1 MSAGG
6 HQGAAEAERA
16 VSAVLAANAA
26 LYDAFESADLDLME
40 AVWLDGPHAADVI
53 CVHPGWPA
61 LRGRGPVLRSWAM
74 IMANT
79 SYISFVL
86 TDVDATVDGDV
97 AVVTCSE
104 NILTGMPEVAEPVPA
119 LAATGL
125 SGGRVAATNVFRRT
139 PTGWRLWVHH
149 SSPVLSEEADPDDVE
164 ADYQ

>member
-1 MSAGG
+1 MSGP
-6 HQGAAEAERA
+6 GAEGTEAEL
-16 VSAVLAANAA
+16 AVLAANAA

-40 AVWLDGPHAADVI
+40 AVWLDGPQAEDVI

-97 AVVTCSE
+97 AVVTCAE
-104 NILTGMPEVAEPVPA
+104 NILTGMPEVAEP
-119 LAATGL
+119 LAALGSTGL

-139 PTGWRLWVHH
+139 ETGWRLWVHH
-149 SSPVLSEEADPDDVE
+149 SSPVLSEEVE
-164 ADYQ
+164 EE

>member
-1 MSAGG
+1 MSGPG
-6 HQGAAEAERA
+6 QEGTEAER
-16 VSAVLAANAA
+16 AVLAANAA

-40 AVWLDGPHAADVI
+40 AVWLDGPQAEDVI

-97 AVVTCSE
+97 AVVTCAE
-104 NILTGMPEVAEPVPA
+104 NILTGMPEVAEP
-119 LAATGL
+119 LAALGSTGL

-139 PTGWRLWVHH
+139 DTGWRLWVHH
-149 SSPVLSEEADPDDVE
+149 SSPVLSEEVDE
-164 ADYQ
+164 E